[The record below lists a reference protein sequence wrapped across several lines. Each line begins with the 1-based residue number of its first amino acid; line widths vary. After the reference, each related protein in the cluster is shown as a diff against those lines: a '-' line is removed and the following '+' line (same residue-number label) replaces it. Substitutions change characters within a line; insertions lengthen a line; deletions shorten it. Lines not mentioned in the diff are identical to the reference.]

1 MNRYEEWLS
10 YDYDEVIG
18 SVFNQFICVYL
29 PGSTLK
35 TVKDFIQIFMD
46 EHSFNYKRAK
56 IIIYYHIGNL
66 ALNGRYYMSK
76 NGLVNSYKRIEK
88 DKVFSNNDEILFSEL
103 KQRVI
108 SRSDTNRNKL
118 ATATANGFD
127 NRLAYFKELF
137 KYTDDDI
144 ARKIRITTERYKAI
158 ESNPMIMQISDLFL
172 LCDLYNVSPNELLS
186 FKTHYKIIMSEV
198 FDEKK

>member
-10 YDYDEVIG
+10 YNYDEVIG

-29 PGSTLK
+29 PGSTHK

-46 EHSFNYKRAK
+46 ENSFSHKRAK
-56 IIIYYHIGNL
+56 VIIYYHIGNL

-108 SRSDTNRNKL
+108 SRADTNRNKL

-144 ARKIRITTERYKAI
+144 ARKIRVTTERYKAI
-158 ESNPMIMQISDLFL
+158 ESNPMIMQVSDLFL
-172 LCDLYNVSPNELLS
+172 LCDLYNISPNELLS

-198 FDEKK
+198 FDDKK